1 MADFKNFSFKNV
13 SAIFGPILFEGFA
26 EGDDVIVIE
35 STQDQFSMVVGAQ
48 GDVIRT
54 QTSDNSCTCTI
65 KLLQTSNTNE
75 ELTVKYIAD
84 RRTGLIT
91 EPLLITDRESGEVY
105 SINNA
110 WIKRFPTV
118 TRGQNPNSMDWIFDG
133 DFLTPALTLL
143 P

>member
-1 MADFKNFSFKNV
+1 MADFKNFSFKNLNV
-13 SAIFGPILFEGFA
+13 TFGTIIFEGFA
-26 EGDDVIVIE
+26 EGDDVVVLE
-35 STQDQFSMVVGAQ
+35 YNQDQFSIVTGAK

-54 QTSDNSCTCTI
+54 QTSDNSCLATI

-91 EPLLITDRESGEVY
+91 ESMLITDLELGEVY

-110 WIKRFPTV
+110 WIRRFPTV
-118 TRGQNPNSMDWIFDG
+118 TRGQNPNSMDWVFEG
-133 DFLTPALTLL
+133 DFLTPALTLIV
-143 P
+143 